1 MFFLDFT
8 PPAPKPEQPA
18 VVQQVETNSSTDST
32 VELNKVPAVP
42 LKTGIYRGTTA
53 SVFTPDTQKSLIAG
67 DGLASQHFTP
77 PGGVEVIPVN
87 RTRYKSYTTPLIPLD
102 LAGRMSTLSFN
113 QKVPAL
119 PITESKSVDPKIWE
133 VATYK
138 WMFEGGTNSYLAKVI
153 GGPEGTRTVNGGF
166 TPEFVRH
173 TDFGNNKT
181 NRGSFSYQ
189 HKASSPEHA
198 DEEQLKRLAEQA
210 DEEQLKRL
218 EKQLAILLRQAKELG
233 VQPTDLWV
241 LVALDLATQSPSSA
255 LGKKETKYASRGFA
269 ATTADL
275 VILNPAINGN
285 FSKQDLIEA
294 RVKTYINPETGNWTS
309 TGLRKLDPNLEK
321 ATNKNQGQRVSLL
334 ITYSKAHGKEL

>member
-8 PPAPKPEQPA
+8 PPAPKPEQPP

-77 PGGVEVIPVN
+77 PGEGKVIPVSN
-87 RTRYKSYTTPLIPLD
+87 KQGGDFHINPLIPLD

-119 PITESKSVDPKIWE
+119 PITESTDVDPKIWE

-138 WMFEGGTNSYLAKVI
+138 WMFEGGTDSYLAKVI

-166 TPEFVRH
+166 TPAFVRH
-173 TDFGNNKT
+173 KDFGNNKT
-181 NRGSFSYQ
+181 NQGSFSYQ
-189 HKASSPEHA
+189 HKASSPEQA
-198 DEEQLKRLAEQA
+198 DKEQLE
-210 DEEQLKRL
+210 RL

-233 VQPTDLWV
+233 VQPTNLWV

-255 LGKKETKYASRGFA
+255 LGKKETNFASRGFA

-275 VILNPAINGN
+275 IVLDPAINGN
-285 FSKQDLIEA
+285 FSKQDLIKA
-294 RVKTYINPETGNWTS
+294 RVKTFIHPETGNWTS
-309 TGLRKLDPNLEK
+309 TGLTKLASNLEE

-334 ITYSKAHGKEL
+334 ITYSKAHGK